1 MCPQVTFS
9 VWISELFFSRAKHTS
24 FHFHWQLQTEANFW
38 NTGMHLKFHFHF
50 SEIIQMSSVNT
61 EPSQQSE
68 LFSILLWRGSWFWL
82 FTHFGAI
89 KSPRLRLGLFIA
101 PKCVKSQNQLPFYTI
116 KFYRPESWQLGLF
129 IPLIC
134 FRLTSWRRKTKR
146 KGCFDELENSTLETW
161 EASKTST
168 GFTDQQGDWR
178 EGEDE
183 PYKVQP
189 SSRAAQP

>member
-38 NTGMHLKFHFHF
+38 NTGIHLKFHFHF
-50 SEIIQMSSVNT
+50 SEIIQMSSVYT

-101 PKCVKSQNQLPFYTI
+101 PKCVKSQNQLPFHTMKRI
-116 KFYRPESWQLGLF
+116 LNSCLTQNIVCQKILK
-129 IPLIC
+129 IC
-134 FRLTSWRRKTKR
+134 VLQNIFCKKNIEKLSHPKY
-146 KGCFDELENSTLETW
+146 CL
-161 EASKTST
+161 
-168 GFTDQQGDWR
+168 
-178 EGEDE
+178 
-183 PYKVQP
+183 
-189 SSRAAQP
+189 

>member
-1 MCPQVTFS
+1 MRAEEGEYQVQRNAGSRGGHLHEEGRARGGSSGSTQPLSSWWSGWLQWRGLCKAYPCQPSQMCPQFTFS

-50 SEIIQMSSVNT
+50 SEIIQMSSVYT

-89 KSPRLRLGLFIA
+89 KSPA
-101 PKCVKSQNQLPFYTI
+101 
-116 KFYRPESWQLGLF
+116 
-129 IPLIC
+129 
-134 FRLTSWRRKTKR
+134 
-146 KGCFDELENSTLETW
+146 
-161 EASKTST
+161 A
-168 GFTDQQGDWR
+168 
-178 EGEDE
+178 
-183 PYKVQP
+183 KVLY
-189 SSRAAQP
+189 

>member
-9 VWISELFFSRAKHTS
+9 VWISELFFSRAKRTS

-61 EPSQQSE
+61 EPSQQWE

-101 PKCVKSQNQLPFYTI
+101 PKCVKSQNQLPFHTI
-116 KFYRPESWQLGLF
+116 KRAISFNLPHDAWNFYMVVQFSTKHR
-129 IPLIC
+129 IVY
-134 FRLTSWRRKTKR
+134 FRGYDPSVYKIWEEFKYFYDHWR
-146 KGCFDELENSTLETW
+146 
-161 EASKTST
+161 
-168 GFTDQQGDWR
+168 GFYSGNM
-178 EGEDE
+178 
-183 PYKVQP
+183 
-189 SSRAAQP
+189 